1 MNNPQDPNS
10 GYRPQAQS
18 VDKTFVEGGDGGQQ
32 QQPVFPQLQPGT
44 RVNATSF
51 PSVNPYTQTG
61 ASQTQNGQGRV
72 QYGADTLPTGDQP
85 IPLGSGT
92 VVGLL
97 GTGGMAKVY
106 KIWNEKLEVFRAVK
120 ILLPTQ
126 QADLKSRFETEAKI
140 TAKLHHP
147 NIVEIYSVG
156 DWNGLPY
163 LEMEYI
169 EGVSLE
175 ALISKNGKL
184 PNAVCSAITI
194 LVARALE
201 YAHGQEFLIYGKNYH
216 GVIHRDL
223 KPANIMIP
231 SIGDVRLM
239 DFGIARPT
247 EASLHTV
254 EGNIVGTMQ
263 YLSPEQMDG
272 IDIDNRTDIYSF
284 GAILYEILTGT
295 KTFPQDTIT
304 NLMKKKIMNEYRKF
318 SDFNFNVSPHL
329 ARIAQKCLQIN
340 KTDRYPDMGAL
351 LDDLEAAHR
360 SLTSES
366 PAKILRRYI
375 ANPDD
380 FEDKF
385 KGNVSFRISPKILL
399 PIAGVVGIGALV
411 AVFIITGPKSEPS
424 DTPAGTT
431 RTATT
436 TPQPKTPRQGS
447 GTGLTPLGPSD
458 TKSSPEGED
467 NNRTAVVR
475 ARPRPTPPRP
485 RTPPKETPRP
495 KAEPGKPDKVVS
507 KPEPQP
513 ELSPLEALKKRYGQT
528 DVMTIGKKTMMSKNY
543 TDAILALENV
553 PSGHPESTVKTLLL
567 FEAYLATGNIKD
579 ALYIANNENLVDAQF
594 DYLCG
599 RLYERTGKD
608 KRALEYFQSA
618 LTKPSAIR
626 SRSEIRN
633 DALYETAILWSAQ
646 HRTSPTADS
655 RIQALNAWNT
665 VKRTYMN
672 TPDHPRFKR
681 ANKELATIH

>member
-1 MNNPQDPNS
+1 MNQPQDPNS
-10 GYRPQAQS
+10 RSGYTPQPQGL
-18 VDKTFVEGGDGGQQ
+18 DKTYVEGDNQQ
-32 QQPVFPQLQPGT
+32 QPQRQPVFPDLQPGT
-44 RVNATSF
+44 RANATAF

-61 ASQTQNGQGRV
+61 GSQTRAGQGGIR
-72 QYGADTLPTGDQP
+72 YGADALPSGNEP

-92 VVGLL
+92 IVGLL

-156 DWNGLPY
+156 DWNSLPY

-169 EGVSLE
+169 DGVSLE
-175 ALISKNGKL
+175 SLISKHGKL
-184 PNAVCSAITI
+184 PNAVCSSIAILI
-194 LVARALE
+194 ARALE
-201 YAHGQEFLIYGKNYH
+201 YAHSQEFLIYGKTYH

-231 SIGDVRLM
+231 NIGDVRLM

-272 IDIDNRTDIYSF
+272 VDIDNRTDIYSF

-329 ARIAQKCLQIN
+329 ARISQKCLQIN
-340 KTDRYPDMGAL
+340 KSDRYPDMTTL
-351 LDDLEAAHR
+351 LEDLKVAHR
-360 SLTSES
+360 SLTADS
-366 PAKILRRYI
+366 PAKVLKKYI
-375 ANPDD
+375 ADPVAFEDD
-380 FEDKF
+380 F
-385 KGNVSFRISPKILL
+385 KGKISLRISPKIVIPVAGLL
-399 PIAGVVGIGALV
+399 GIGALV
-411 AVFIITGPKSEPS
+411 AVFIITGPESEPAGGGDQPVATS
-424 DTPAGTT
+424 TGTQSQQTKPLTPATLS
-431 RTATT
+431 
-436 TPQPKTPRQGS
+436 GS
-447 GTGLTPLGPSD
+447 GNSLTPLGPSD
-458 TKSSPEGED
+458 KEPEPEPKP
-467 NNRTAVVR
+467 VVSE
-475 ARPRPTPPRP
+475 PVK
-485 RTPPKETPRP
+485 PPKPHKPVASYVAPTRP
-495 KAEPGKPDKVVS
+495 KVPPKPVVE
-507 KPEPQP
+507 PEPV
-513 ELSPLEALKKRYGQT
+513 LSPADELKKRYILE
-528 DVMTIGKKTMMSKNY
+528 DFFAIGKKAMAERAYS
-543 TDAILALENV
+543 DAILAFENV
-553 PSGHPESTVKTLLL
+553 PQGSNSKEKTLYL
-567 FEAYLATGNIKD
+567 FDAYLSSGKIKD
-579 ALYIANNENLVDAQF
+579 ALFIANNENIMDAQF

-608 KRALEYFQSA
+608 KRALEYYQSA
-618 LTKPSAIR
+618 LTKPSIIR

-633 DALYETAILWSAQ
+633 DALYQTAILWSAQ
-646 HRTSPTADS
+646 HKTNPTADS
-655 RIQALNAWNT
+655 RVQALNAWNT
-665 VKRTYMN
+665 VKRTYMGSPN
-672 TPDHPRFKR
+672 HPRFKR
-681 ANKELATIH
+681 ANTELATIQ